1 MVELLNV
8 ELRYKQEKVDDRD
21 DSDVQ
26 LDVHEE
32 LNLNVTENLL
42 QTIRDTIQTMQTQQ
56 SEAEQARSL

>member
-1 MVELLNV
+1 MELLDV

-32 LNLNVTENLL
+32 LNLNITENLL